1 MDVVIDTVAVDHDL
15 SPCLRA
21 LALDGTLFSLGF
33 LGAVTIPITELLIG
47 RKRLSSA
54 GSGGHRWTQD
64 LLDFCGREGITADV
78 EIVPATDVNGAIQR
92 LEEGDVRYRFVL
104 DLQGGLG

>member
-1 MDVVIDTVAVDHDL
+1 MIY
-15 SPCLRA
+15 
-21 LALDGTLFSLGF
+21 G
-33 LGAVTIPITELLIG
+33 
-47 RKRLSSA
+47 
-54 GSGGHRWTQD
+54 Q
-64 LLDFCGREGITADV
+64 EGITADV

>member
-1 MDVVIDTVAVDHDL
+1 M
-15 SPCLRA
+15 
-21 LALDGTLFSLGF
+21 
-33 LGAVTIPITELLIG
+33 TIPITELLIG